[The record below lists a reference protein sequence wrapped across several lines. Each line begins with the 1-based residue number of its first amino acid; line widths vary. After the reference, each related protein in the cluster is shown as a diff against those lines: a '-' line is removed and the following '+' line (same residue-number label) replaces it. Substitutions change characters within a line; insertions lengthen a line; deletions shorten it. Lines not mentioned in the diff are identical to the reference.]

1 MASFIEL
8 LIVLLSAFGLN
19 LIPFA
24 GPSNLFIAS
33 TAALGIANAD
43 AATLVTIGFLVA
55 LGASLAKSV
64 HYMVT
69 FFIGKHLS
77 EKRRQKIDIQANKIK
92 KWAFLLLFSA
102 AASPIPDEPVV
113 VPLGLMKYS
122 PAKFFSAF
130 FLGKMA
136 ITVVGA
142 FLGDWVKESFSS
154 WISSE
159 AMIAISVILT
169 IVVTVVLLKV
179 DVDKWMTKI
188 FKRKH
193 SKKTEP
199 EQQSQ

>member
-43 AATLVTIGFLVA
+43 ATTLVAIGFLVA

-69 FFIGKHLS
+69 FFIGKRLS
-77 EKRRQKIDIQANKIK
+77 ENRRRKLDVQAKKVK

-122 PAKFFSAF
+122 PVKFFSAF
-130 FLGKMA
+130 FLGK
-136 ITVVGA
+136 ITITIAGA
-142 FLGDWVKESFSS
+142 FLGDWVKGATAG

-159 AMIAISVILT
+159 VMIAISIVLT

-179 DVDKWMTKI
+179 DIDKWLTKI
-188 FKRKH
+188 FKRK
-193 SKKTEP
+193 TIPEEEP
-199 EQQSQ
+199 QADA